1 MIGLYPRDPCPDS
14 GRIVALWRTGCH
26 TARIVPTDG
35 DPLEP
40 LLDHLQRSSP
50 LRRSEAERVVQDVL
64 AWFSEDG
71 DAFVRRRH
79 RELQRRGVPNAEAY
93 TRIAAELAA
102 RPVPGP
108 RLTVRQVRRVIY
120 G

>member
-1 MIGLYPRDPCPDS
+1 M
-14 GRIVALWRTGCH
+14 
-26 TARIVPTDG
+26 PTDG
-35 DPLEP
+35 DALDP

-50 LRRSEAERVVQDVL
+50 LQRSEAERIVEEVL
-64 AWFSEDG
+64 AWFSEDA

-93 TRIAAELAA
+93 AVIAEELAG

-108 RLTVRQVRRVIY
+108 RLSLRQVRRVIY

>member
-1 MIGLYPRDPCPDS
+1 ML
-14 GRIVALWRTGCH
+14 
-26 TARIVPTDG
+26 TDG
-35 DPLEP
+35 DALDP

-50 LRRSEAERVVQDVL
+50 LRRSEAERLVGEVL
-64 AWFSEDG
+64 AWFSEDP

-93 TRIAAELAA
+93 GRIATELAA

-108 RLTVRQVRRVIY
+108 RLSDRQIRRVIY

>member
-1 MIGLYPRDPCPDS
+1 MWHPS
-14 GRIVALWRTGCH
+14 V
-26 TARIVPTDG
+26 VPSDG

-40 LLDHLQRSSP
+40 LLAHLQRALP
-50 LRRSEAERVVQDVL
+50 LRRPEAERLVADVV
-64 AWFSEDG
+64 AFFSEEP

-79 RELQRRGVPNAEAY
+79 RELQRAGVPNAEAY
-93 TRIAAELAA
+93 ERIAAELAA

-108 RLTVRQVRRVIY
+108 RLSVRQVRRVIY